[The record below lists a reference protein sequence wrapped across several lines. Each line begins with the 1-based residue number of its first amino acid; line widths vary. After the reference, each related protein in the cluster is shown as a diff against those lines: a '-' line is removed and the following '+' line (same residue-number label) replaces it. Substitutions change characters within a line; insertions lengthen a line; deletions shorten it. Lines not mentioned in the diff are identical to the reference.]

1 MGNFSEE
8 VFKWEYD
15 LDFLTVMKYIY
26 SNWNIFIFIALM
38 ASEGFFHTLTNL
50 DDSPY
55 SEYLWILGKGE
66 NLFMLFF
73 LLDETNFNPC

>member
-1 MGNFSEE
+1 
-8 VFKWEYD
+8 
-15 LDFLTVMKYIY
+15 
-26 SNWNIFIFIALM
+26 M